1 MGCALGRREPL
12 PSPVRVRPY
21 VELAAGLHRDLTR
34 LEEVR
39 QRTAIE
45 VARWGCEL
53 VRRGVSLSSDEMFA
67 MASLLP
73 DFGGRATA
81 RPGRNRTQIQEQIV
95 AVVVPAVDVPV
106 TMQLK
111 FQQSLQYVFVN
122 QIQFIVR
129 LCEHS
134 VLQRD
139 GYSQCKLCRNRRI
152 PHRAVLG
159 TVVDA
164 PVVVLRQVP
173 GGSDSAENRVGAAAA
188 VHRRG
193 VDPL

>member
-1 MGCALGRREPL
+1 M
-12 PSPVRVRPY
+12 
-21 VELAAGLHRDLTR
+21 
-34 LEEVR
+34 
-39 QRTAIE
+39 
-45 VARWGCEL
+45 
-53 VRRGVSLSSDEMFA
+53 
-67 MASLLP
+67 
-73 DFGGRATA
+73 
-81 RPGRNRTQIQEQIV
+81 

-111 FQQSLQYVFVN
+111 FQQYMQYVFVKVPP
-122 QIQFIVR
+122 IQFIVR

-134 VLQRD
+134 VLHRD
-139 GYSQCKLCRNRRI
+139 GYSQCMLCRNRRI

>member
-1 MGCALGRREPL
+1 MDFRSFLGNRMIQCSCKLVSVTACCIDRHVGGASSYGVASRSRVMRSSPWRRFCLTSEEGPPPAQGGKEILVDVLGRVP
-12 PSPVRVRPY
+12 
-21 VELAAGLHRDLTR
+21 
-34 LEEVR
+34 
-39 QRTAIE
+39 
-45 VARWGCEL
+45 
-53 VRRGVSLSSDEMFA
+53 
-67 MASLLP
+67 
-73 DFGGRATA
+73 
-81 RPGRNRTQIQEQIV
+81 QIQEQIV

-111 FQQSLQYVFVN
+111 FQQYLQYVFVKVP
-122 QIQFIVR
+122 QIQFIVS

-134 VLQRD
+134 VLHRD
-139 GYSQCKLCRNRRI
+139 CACCAEI
-152 PHRAVLG
+152 VEFHRAVLG

-164 PVVVLRQVP
+164 PVAVLRQVP